1 MAAHLTVLATM
12 PQVWQRLQRIETLA
26 EQISAAQNSKQGS
39 NRVANGHSDG
49 PINGVSGLPANAAA
63 HHHPRPQTASDRS
76 TPSQVSASEL
86 HEKHIK
92 VVIMIVLV
100 VHTGQPFAAG
110 CMGSMHIDLC
120 HVSWHTCAVNVT
132 IGS

>member
-1 MAAHLTVLATM
+1 M
-12 PQVWQRLQRIETLA
+12 PQVWQRLRRIETLA

-39 NRVANGHSDG
+39 NRVANGNADG

-86 HEKHIK
+86 HEKHIR
-92 VVIMIVLV
+92 VVIMIVSVVFTLV
-100 VHTGQPFAAG
+100 NLLQQVACAQCT
-110 CMGSMHIDLC
+110 L
-120 HVSWHTCAVNVT
+120 TCVMFLGKSVQ
-132 IGS
+132 